1 MPNLYT
7 IGIKS
12 RLTRESLA
20 NTEVFSVVYHDI
32 FDYPLSFPDLI
43 KWRAGETETNDSKL
57 QVLYK
62 NGYYFLEGK
71 EGLIYKRIL
80 RERISKK
87 KLGIAR
93 KASRVLSFIPTIKMI
108 AVTGSLAMYNSTDE
122 SDIDLLVVTQKGRLW
137 ITRIISY
144 SLLKIFGQNVRSA
157 GDKNQKD
164 KLCLNM
170 WMDESDL
177 VWKKRDRNVYSAH
190 EIGQILPLINRDKTY
205 EKFLQKNAWIL
216 KFWPNSVKI
225 GVSKSHTSER
235 KVKFNFFEKIAFLL
249 QRQYMNSKM
258 TREVVTP
265 TRALF
270 HPQDWGRVILDRL
283 TQV

>member
-1 MPNLYT
+1 
-7 IGIKS
+7 
-12 RLTRESLA
+12 
-20 NTEVFSVVYHDI
+20 
-32 FDYPLSFPDLI
+32 
-43 KWRAGETETNDSKL
+43 
-57 QVLYK
+57 
-62 NGYYFLEGK
+62 
-71 EGLIYKRIL
+71 
-80 RERISKK
+80 
-87 KLGIAR
+87 
-93 KASRVLSFIPTIKMI
+93 
-108 AVTGSLAMYNSTDE
+108 
-122 SDIDLLVVTQKGRLW
+122 
-137 ITRIISY
+137 
-144 SLLKIFGQNVRSA
+144 
-157 GDKNQKD
+157 
-164 KLCLNM
+164 M

-177 VWKKRDRNVYSAH
+177 VWKKQDRNVYSAH

>member
-93 KASRVLSFIPTIKMI
+93 KASRILSFIPTIKMI

>member
-20 NTEVFSVVYHDI
+20 NTEVFSIVYHDI

-93 KASRVLSFIPTIKMI
+93 KASRILSFIPTIKMI

-216 KFWPNSVKI
+216 KFWPN
-225 GVSKSHTSER
+225 
-235 KVKFNFFEKIAFLL
+235 
-249 QRQYMNSKM
+249 
-258 TREVVTP
+258 
-265 TRALF
+265 
-270 HPQDWGRVILDRL
+270 
-283 TQV
+283 